1 MANLVVVA
9 DMIRGFLEEGYALY
23 LGPKAR
29 GIIPNVR
36 RLLESERQRG
46 SHVIFLVDNH
56 EPDDR
61 EFEMFPRHCVK
72 GTVETEVIPELAD
85 LVTEII
91 SKTRY
96 SGFYD
101 TTLGERLEEIRPNK
115 VIMCGVCTDICVLHT
130 TADFRDR
137 DYAVEVPADCV
148 ATFDDEAHIFAL
160 KHIEKVLGAKVTHVT
175 AAR

>member
-9 DMIRGFLEEGYALY
+9 DLIRGFMEEGYPLY

-29 GIIPNVR
+29 EIIPNVR
-36 RLLESERQRG
+36 KLLESEKQRG
-46 SHVIFLVDNH
+46 SHIIFLADNH

-85 LVTEII
+85 LATEII
-91 SKTRY
+91 PKTRY
-96 SGFYD
+96 SGFYG
-101 TTLGERLEEIRPNK
+101 TTLGQRLDEIAPTK

-137 DYAVEVPADCV
+137 DYSVEVPADCV
-148 ATFDDEAHIFAL
+148 ATFDDEAHNFAL
-160 KHIEKVLGAKVTHVT
+160 KHIEKVLGAKVTHVA